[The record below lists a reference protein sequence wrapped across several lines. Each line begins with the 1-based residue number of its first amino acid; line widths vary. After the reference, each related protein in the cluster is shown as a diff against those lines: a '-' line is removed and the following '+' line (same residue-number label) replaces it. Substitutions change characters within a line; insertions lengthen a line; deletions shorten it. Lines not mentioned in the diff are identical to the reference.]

1 MEELQVI
8 DWIFLGILTLS
19 MVIGMVRGLVK
30 EVVSLVGLVL
40 AFILA
45 EDYATDIGEWFGFL
59 LDTPLARYALGFAF
73 IFFGVLLISA
83 LLRWT
88 LAKIIQLSAL
98 TFMDHLLGGLFGF
111 LRGMVLLLVITFV
124 TDQTPLSK
132 LEGWEK
138 SLGHSVLSPI
148 LGRVQDFV

>member
-1 MEELQVI
+1 MEQLQVI
-8 DWIFLGILTLS
+8 DWIFLAILTIS
-19 MVIGMVRGLVK
+19 MFIGMVRGLVK

-45 EDYATDIGEWFGFL
+45 KDYATDIGEWFDFL
-59 LDTPLARYALGFAF
+59 LETPLARYALGFAL

-83 LLRWT
+83 LIRWI

-98 TFMDHLLGGLFGF
+98 TFMDHFLGAMFGF
-111 LRGMVLLLVITFV
+111 LRGLVLLLVIAFV
-124 TDQTPLSK
+124 TEQSPLSR

-138 SLGHSVLSPI
+138 SLGHTVLSPI

>member
-1 MEELQVI
+1 MEQLQVI
-8 DWIFLGILTLS
+8 DWIFLAILTIS
-19 MVIGMVRGLVK
+19 MFIGMVRGLVK
-30 EVVSLVGLVL
+30 EVVSLVSLVL

-45 EDYATDIGEWFGFL
+45 KDYATDTGEWFDFL
-59 LDTPLARYALGFAF
+59 LETPLARYALGFAL

-83 LLRWT
+83 LIRWI

-98 TFMDHLLGGLFGF
+98 TFMDHLLGAMFGF
-111 LRGMVLLLVITFV
+111 LRGLVLLLVITFV
-124 TDQTPLSK
+124 TEQTPLSR

-138 SLGHSVLSPI
+138 SLGHTVLSPI